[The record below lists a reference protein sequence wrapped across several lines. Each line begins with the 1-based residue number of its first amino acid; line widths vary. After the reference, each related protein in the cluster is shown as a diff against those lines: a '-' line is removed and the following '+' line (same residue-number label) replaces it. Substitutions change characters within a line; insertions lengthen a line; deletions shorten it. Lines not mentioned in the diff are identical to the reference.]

1 MNDTGAPLI
10 VSYDLRLAVLSF
22 FSAISSSFAALVT
35 AACARVHSRWLVGVV
50 AAGDADTWLMHN
62 TGMLDRRG
70 LPFGRPQPCRLSPR
84 FSFASSCCLVMQ
96 RGLCTSRASSGVKHP

>member
-10 VSYDLRLAVLSF
+10 VSCDPRLAVLSI

-70 LPFGRPQPCRLSPR
+70 LPLADRSPVACRRDSRLPR
-84 FSFASSCCLVMQ
+84 RVAS
-96 RGLCTSRASSGVKHP
+96 LCSAVYVHHVHRLE